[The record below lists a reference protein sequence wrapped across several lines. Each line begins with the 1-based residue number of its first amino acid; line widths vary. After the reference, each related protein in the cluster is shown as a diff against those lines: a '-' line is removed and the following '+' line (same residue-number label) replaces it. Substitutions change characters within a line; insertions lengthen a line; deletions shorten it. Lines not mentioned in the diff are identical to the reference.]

1 MMQLDEIRFEYS
13 ANNEQYDMT
22 ELVWLGKARHKSGES
37 LEADISSRDISQPR
51 KVLVTTESISPQ
63 PAHQQSAVAASPTT
77 PWHNRLILGDK
88 QHVLPVL
95 LTEFAE
101 KINLIYI
108 DPPFMT
114 GRDFKSGERVAYSD
128 KWDNNLDTY
137 LQWLYEAL
145 MLLHQLLAP
154 TGSLYLHLDWRVTH
168 YAKVLL
174 DEVFGFNVNA
184 AGAGF
189 KNEIIWHYQSG
200 GRAQKRYARKH
211 DTILFYT
218 KSSRYCFH
226 AERISERRGSA
237 KRNHMRKE
245 VDGDGRVN
253 WTISS
258 NGRTYSY
265 GEDSLM
271 TPSDVWN
278 DISHL
283 HQKDPE
289 RNGYATQKPAALI
302 ERILLASSEEHD
314 LILDCFCGSGVTPII
329 AQQLGRRWIACDQS
343 ELAITTTRTR
353 LLSAA
358 RVDPFVVQ
366 ELADQASEA
375 AAPTSHGIIGS
386 TGRETNP

>member
-1 MMQLDEIRFEYS
+1 MAEIIWFNKSKPERAEFSKAE
-13 ANNEQYDMT
+13 NNSDGNG
-22 ELVWLGKARHKSGES
+22 LKSK
-37 LEADISSRDISQPR
+37 L
-51 KVLVTTESISPQ
+51 LVTIESISPQ
-63 PAHQQSAVAASPTT
+63 LANQQSAVSSSPTA
-77 PWHNRLILGDK
+77 PWQNRLILGDK
-88 QHVLPVL
+88 QYVLPTL
-95 LTEFAE
+95 LPEFAG
-101 KINLIYI
+101 KVNLIYI

-114 GRDFKSGERVAYSD
+114 GRDFKSGERLVYSD
-128 KWDNNLDTY
+128 KWSNNLDTY
-137 LQWLYEAL
+137 LQWLYETIV
-145 MLLHQLLAP
+145 LLHQLLAP
-154 TGSLYLHLDWRVTH
+154 TGSFYLHLDWRVTH

-174 DEVFGFNVNA
+174 DEVFGFSVNA
-184 AGAGF
+184 GGPGF

-200 GRAQKRYARKH
+200 GRANKRYARKH

-218 KSSRYCFH
+218 KSSHYCFH
-226 AERISERRGSA
+226 AERISERRGAA

-245 VDGDGRVN
+245 VDSDGRVN

-258 NGRTYSY
+258 NGRIYSY

-289 RNGYATQKPAALI
+289 RNGYATQKPTALI

-329 AQQLGRRWIACDQS
+329 AQQLGRRWIACDQG
-343 ELAITTTRTR
+343 ELAISTTRTR

-358 RVDPFVVQ
+358 RVDPFLVQ
-366 ELADQASEA
+366 CLADQVPE
-375 AAPTSHGIIGS
+375 PTAKTSYNIIGR
-386 TGRETNP
+386 TNGETNIHDAS